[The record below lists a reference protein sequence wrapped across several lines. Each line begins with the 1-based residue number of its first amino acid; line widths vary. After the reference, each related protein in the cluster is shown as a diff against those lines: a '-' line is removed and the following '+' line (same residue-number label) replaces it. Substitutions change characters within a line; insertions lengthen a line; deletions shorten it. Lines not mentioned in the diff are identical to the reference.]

1 MPHVYFASAG
11 RHNYSKNLSRGKAM
25 ANTEVSRATIGRL
38 PSYLAFLENSPKVS
52 HEPGSTI
59 SSSVI
64 AKELGLGEVQV
75 RKDLASVAGSGRPKV
90 GFDVTGLT
98 ESIEHFLGR
107 RRLEPVVV
115 IGAGRLGT
123 AILNYNGLAEYGFE
137 AVAAFD
143 RSRIRMGDPKIFSM
157 EELPEFCKTH
167 GVTMAVVAVPDY
179 ACQEVCDAAV
189 AAGISKILNFSSAKP
204 EVPSGILVEHLNIAL
219 SLAALKHTEG

>member
-1 MPHVYFASAG
+1 MQKELSKSVLRRLPVYLE
-11 RHNYSKNLSRGKAM
+11 YLKAM
-25 ANTEVSRATIGRL
+25 PEDAPVNISATA
-38 PSYLAFLENSPKVS
+38 LA
-52 HEPGSTI
+52 G
-59 SSSVI
+59 
-64 AKELGLGEVQV
+64 ALGMGEVQV

-90 GFDVTGLT
+90 GFDVAGLT
-98 ESIEHFLGR
+98 ESIERFLGR

-157 EELPEFCKTH
+157 EELPEFCKTR